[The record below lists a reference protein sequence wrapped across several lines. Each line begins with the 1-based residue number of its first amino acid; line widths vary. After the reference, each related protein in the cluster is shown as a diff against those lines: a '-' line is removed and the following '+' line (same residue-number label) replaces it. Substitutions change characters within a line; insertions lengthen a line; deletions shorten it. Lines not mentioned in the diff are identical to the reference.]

1 MNFIEGEEREH
12 WEARFTAGNSPEDT
26 VLTMWLEKDPD
37 SGTPSGFVVRIASDE
52 ILAEVQAAALAEGV
66 DLETYLGRMLA
77 KKLRDRGKPAVPKRK
92 PPRSPNPS
100 DGGDSMPMVTAPIP
114 HFWGQALTAGGPNAG
129 RMERGWEKNTVNQHP
144 QFARTRITSKGGEA
158 TVYFDAKGYSAL
170 ELWGKVYSIDE
181 LVLETYCVI
190 LALMSDSRNACP
202 PGYVKRF
209 YINPA
214 QILELKGFRRWGED
228 RRVALRRVIDAIKLL
243 SEWTTDYSGFP
254 LPPDKKGKPRFA
266 EQRGC
271 KIFHVLS
278 SWHAGEQGELFE
290 NEQGDLEHA
299 PLSIHC
305 VSGDWLA
312 HWMNEDGGYFW
323 VQSIPRKVLEIPGTN
338 EAQRLAKRIGM
349 SILGF
354 VAGTDHIN
362 KEICWTVRKILE
374 DLVMLPTEE
383 YRGLGGREGRKN
395 EHWANRTDKA
405 LFGYLTNEVDA
416 DGNEVYE
423 PGAFDILVSYHVL
436 DRYRKGDADHPYPDP
451 GCRGAGWQERWLDCP
466 VYMTTPEAAATIT
479 ASLLPGSVE
488 QPPIVA
494 PGEKPALPNK
504 VFRQTRRGTGKP
516 KKKLV
521 QGQYLD
527 TATAEQLRA
536 EIARQFPS
544 QEKAAAFLGCT
555 QSGLSR
561 VLSRNRAPG
570 VELAAKIKAFLD
582 NPEG

>member
-383 YRGLGGREGRKN
+383 YRGLGGREGKGERMN
-395 EHWANRTDKA
+395 TGRT
-405 LFGYLTNEVDA
+405 V
-416 DGNEVYE
+416 
-423 PGAFDILVSYHVL
+423 
-436 DRYRKGDADHPYPDP
+436 
-451 GCRGAGWQERWLDCP
+451 
-466 VYMTTPEAAATIT
+466 
-479 ASLLPGSVE
+479 
-488 QPPIVA
+488 
-494 PGEKPALPNK
+494 
-504 VFRQTRRGTGKP
+504 QTRRCSVISRTKWMRTGMKFTNP
-516 KKKLV
+516 
-521 QGQYLD
+521 
-527 TATAEQLRA
+527 
-536 EIARQFPS
+536 ARLTFWCPIT
-544 QEKAAAFLGCT
+544 F
-555 QSGLSR
+555 
-561 VLSRNRAPG
+561 
-570 VELAAKIKAFLD
+570 
-582 NPEG
+582 

>member
-1 MNFIEGEEREH
+1 MNGEIPAALMGLGERLKRLQALRDKAPKDVPDEALKAVDAMIETTKRLMEH
-12 WEARFTAGNSPEDT
+12 PDMPALEAR
-26 VLTMWLEKDPD
+26 VLARGLRE
-37 SGTPSGFVVRIASDE
+37 
-52 ILAEVQAAALAEGV
+52 LAETIAPI
-66 DLETYLGRMLA
+66 
-77 KKLRDRGKPAVPKRK
+77 KPAVPKRK

-158 TVYFDAKGYSAL
+158 TVYFDAKGYSAV

-181 LVLETYCVI
+181 LALETYCVI

-323 VQSIPRKVLEIPGTN
+323 VQSISRKLLDIPGAN
-338 EAQRLAKRIGM
+338 DAERYAKRIGM
-349 SILGF
+349 LLLGF
-354 VAGTDHIN
+354 VAGTAHIN
-362 KEICWTVRKILE
+362 GEICWKVRKILE

-383 YRGLGGREGRKN
+383 YRGLGGREGRKGQD
-395 EHWANRTDKA
+395 WARRTDKA
-405 LFGYLTNEVDA
+405 LFGYLTDEVDA
-416 DGNEVYE
+416 DGNDVYE
-423 PGAFDILVSYHVL
+423 PGAFDILLEYGVLARYH
-436 DRYRKGDADHPYPDP
+436 KGDEDHPYPDP
-451 GCRGAGWQERWLDCP
+451 GCRGAGWQERWLETP
-466 VYMTTPEAAATIT
+466 VYMTTPEAAAKIATNPLPD
-479 ASLLPGSVE
+479 SLTQE
-488 QPPIVA
+488 QVVPH
-494 PGEKPALPNK
+494 EKPAILGTVLRK
-504 VFRQTRRGTGKP
+504 WTRRGTGKP
-516 KKKLV
+516 KKKLAI
-521 QGQYLD
+521 GQYLD
-527 TATAEQLRA
+527 TATAERLRA
-536 EIARQFPS
+536 EIARHFPN
-544 QEKAAAFLGCT
+544 QIKAAEHFGCT

-570 VELAAKIKAFLD
+570 VELAAKIKMFLD